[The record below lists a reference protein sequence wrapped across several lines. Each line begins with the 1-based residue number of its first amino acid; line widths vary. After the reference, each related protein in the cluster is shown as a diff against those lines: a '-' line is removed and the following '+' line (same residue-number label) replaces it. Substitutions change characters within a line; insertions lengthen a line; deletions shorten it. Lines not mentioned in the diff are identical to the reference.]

1 MLSEIFRFQRE
12 EVTKGTR
19 KLDKKEFHDLRCCC
33 CCRYS
38 NMTEDEVGGACGCR
52 EENKNA
58 FRYFGGKPERKRL
71 LGIPKRRRE
80 DNIETDNQEV
90 RLVGVDWFDWAQ
102 DRDKWWTVNTVMKLC
117 AP

>member
-1 MLSEIFRFQRE
+1 
-12 EVTKGTR
+12 
-19 KLDKKEFHDLRCCC
+19 
-33 CCRYS
+33 
-38 NMTEDEVGGACGCR
+38 MTEDEVGGACGCR